1 MGHDRFQQPVGVA
14 LRSHQTAIAGLHLR
28 DLLTDVDR
36 PAAMTLAAGPLTVDF
51 SRMLGDPTTLHLLA
65 DLASD
70 LAVPQQ
76 LAAMASGDP
85 VNTTEGRAALHTAL
99 RANAQPPILVDG
111 ENVLPDVAR
120 TAARVSD
127 FVEAVTTGARPGSS
141 GTRITDVILIGIGGS
156 DLGPRMVAAATR
168 QHHTGRVQTHF
179 VANVDPAE
187 LDAVLPGLDP
197 ATTLVVVISKT
208 FTTVETL
215 ANAAAARA
223 WLVDGVGETAL
234 SHHLA
239 AVTTAIDQA
248 AAFGVPTDAVFGFRD
263 WVGGRFSLS
272 SAVGI
277 GIEFA
282 IGPAGMQSLRVG
294 MRAVDAALL
303 TDPVAQNAALLLGML
318 DVWYGQY
325 FRATSK
331 AVVPYSQDLA
341 LLPSHLQQLQMESN
355 GKSVTAEGTPVSWP
369 TSPVVWGAPGTNG
382 QHAFFQL
389 LHQGTHL
396 VPVDLIGVRSIVGT
410 ERAEL
415 LQANLLAQAAAL
427 ALGQTPSALS
437 TAGVDPALVP
447 HKVMPGNRPS
457 TLIWLPDLTPHSVG
471 ALIALY
477 EHATAAAG
485 LAWGVD
491 PFDQWGVERGKEL
504 ASGLLPAVTGGPV
517 PEGTDAATVASLAHL
532 RGGAGP

>member
-1 MGHDRFQQPVGVA
+1 
-14 LRSHQTAIAGLHLR
+14 
-28 DLLTDVDR
+28 
-36 PAAMTLAAGPLTVDF
+36 MTLAAGPLTVDF
-51 SRMLGDPTTLHLLA
+51 SRMLGDPTTLQMLA
-65 DLASD
+65 DLATELD
-70 LAVPQQ
+70 VPGQ
-76 LAAMASGDP
+76 LAAMASGAP
-85 VNTTEGRAALHTAL
+85 VNRTEDRAALHTAL
-99 RANAQPPILVDG
+99 RAHAAPPIVVGGRD
-111 ENVLPDVAR
+111 VLPDVIS

-127 FVEAVTTGARPGSS
+127 FVEAVATGARPGAN
-141 GTRITDVILIGIGGS
+141 GTRISDVILIGIGGS

-168 QHHTGRVQTHF
+168 QHHTGQVQTHF

-187 LDAVLPGLDP
+187 LDAVTTRLDP

-215 ANAAAARA
+215 ANAAAASA
-223 WLVDGVGETAL
+223 WLVGGVGETEL

-239 AVTTAIDQA
+239 AVTTATDQA
-248 AAFGVPTDAVFGFRD
+248 AAFGVPPDAVFGFRD

-282 IGPAGMQSLRVG
+282 VGRQGMRSLREG
-294 MRAVDAALL
+294 MRAVDSALL
-303 TDPVAQNAALLLGML
+303 NDPASRNAALLLGML
-318 DVWYGQY
+318 DVWYTEY
-325 FRATSK
+325 FRAESK
-331 AVVPYSQDLA
+331 VVVPYSQDLA

-355 GKSVTAEGTPVSWP
+355 GKSVTAEGEPVSWP

-396 VPVDLIGVRSIVGT
+396 IPVNLIGVRSTMGS

-427 ALGQTPSALS
+427 ALGQPASALEA
-437 TAGVDPALVP
+437 TGVDPALVP

-457 TLIWLPDLTPHSVG
+457 TLIWLPDLSPHSVG

-485 LAWGVD
+485 FAWGID

-504 ASGLLPAVTGGPV
+504 ASALLPAVTGGPA
-517 PEGTDAATVASLAHL
+517 PPGTDAATVASLAYL
-532 RGGAGP
+532 RGR

>member
-1 MGHDRFQQPVGVA
+1 MGHDRFQQPAGAA
-14 LRSHQTAIAGLHLR
+14 LRSHQKTVAGLHLG

-36 PAAMTLAAGPLTVDF
+36 PASMTLAAGPLTVDF

-65 DLASD
+65 DLAAELD
-70 LAVPQQ
+70 VPRQ
-76 LAAMASGDP
+76 LAAMASGAP

-99 RANAQPPILVDG
+99 RASATPPILVAGQD
-111 ENVLPDVAR
+111 VLPDVAR

-127 FVEAVTTGARPGSS
+127 FVEAVATGARPGSS
-141 GTRITDVILIGIGGS
+141 GTRITDVIFIGIGGS

-168 QHHTGRVQTHF
+168 QHHTRQVLAHF
-179 VANVDPAE
+179 IANVDPAE
-187 LDAVLPGLDP
+187 LDAVLPRLDP
-197 ATTLVVVISKT
+197 STTLVVVISKT

-223 WLVDGVGETAL
+223 WLVEGVGETAL

-248 AAFGVPTDAVFGFRD
+248 AAFGVPADAVFGFHD

-282 IGPAGMQSLRVG
+282 IGRTGMRALREG
-294 MRAVDAALL
+294 MRAVDTALL
-303 TDPVAQNAALLLGML
+303 DDPAPQNAALLLGML
-318 DVWYGQY
+318 DVWYAQY
-325 FRATSK
+325 FRAVSK
-331 AVVPYSQDLA
+331 VVVPYSQDLA

-355 GKSVTAEGTPVSWP
+355 GKSVTADGDPVSWP

-396 VPVDLIGVRSIVGT
+396 VPVDLIGIRSTIGN

-427 ALGQTPSALS
+427 ALGRTASALE

-457 TLIWLPDLTPHSVG
+457 TLIWLPDLSPHSVG

-485 LAWGVD
+485 FAWGVD

-504 ASGLLPAVTGGPV
+504 ASALLPAVTGGPV
-517 PEGTDAATVASLAHL
+517 PHGTDAATVASLAYL
-532 RGGAGP
+532 RGY

>member
-1 MGHDRFQQPVGVA
+1 
-14 LRSHQTAIAGLHLR
+14 
-28 DLLTDVDR
+28 
-36 PAAMTLAAGPLTVDF
+36 MTLAAGPLTVDF
-51 SRMLGDPTTLHLLA
+51 SRMLGDPTTLQLLA
-65 DLASD
+65 DLATE
-70 LAVPQQ
+70 LGVPGQ
-76 LAAMASGDP
+76 LAAMASGAR
-85 VNTTEGRAALHTAL
+85 VNATEDRAALHTAL
-99 RANAQPPILVDG
+99 RASAQPPVLVDG
-111 ENVLPDVAR
+111 EDVMPDVVS

-127 FVEAVTTGARPGSS
+127 FVEAVATGARPGS
-141 GTRITDVILIGIGGS
+141 GGARITDVILIGIGGS
-156 DLGPRMVAAATR
+156 DLGPRMVTAATR
-168 QHHTGRVQTHF
+168 QHHTGQVQTHF

-187 LDAVLPGLDP
+187 LDALLPSLDP
-197 ATTLVVVISKT
+197 TTTMVVVISKT

-223 WLVDGVGETAL
+223 WLVAGVGENAL

-239 AVTTAIDQA
+239 AVTTAVDQA
-248 AAFGVPTDAVFGFRD
+248 AAFGVSAEAVFGFCD

-272 SAVGI
+272 SAVGM

-282 IGPAGMQSLRVG
+282 IGRSGMTALRDG
-294 MRAVDAALL
+294 MRAVD
-303 TDPVAQNAALLLGML
+303 TDMLDDPAHRNAALLLGML
-318 DVWYGQY
+318 DVWYGL
-325 FRATSK
+325 FFGATSK
-331 AVVPYSQDLA
+331 AVVPYAQDLA

-355 GKSVTAEGTPVSWP
+355 GKSVAVDGGPVSWP

-396 VPVDLIGVRSIVGT
+396 VPVDLIGVRSITGT

-415 LQANLLAQAAAL
+415 LQANLLGQAAAL
-427 ALGQTPSALS
+427 ALGQPASALEA
-437 TAGVDPALVP
+437 AGVDPALVP

-457 TLIWLPDLTPHSVG
+457 TLIWAPDLSPHSVG

-485 LAWGVD
+485 FAWGID

-504 ASGLLPAVTGGPV
+504 AGALLPAVTGEPV
-517 PEGTDAATVASLAHL
+517 PKGTDAATIASLAYL
-532 RGGAGP
+532 RSGSGR